1 MSMIECIPNFSE
13 GRRRWVLDDIADA
26 IAAVPGVKLLDTHI
40 DPDHNRSVITFAA
53 PAETVGEAAFQGIKT
68 AAQLIDLRQHSGQ
81 HPRIGAADVVPFV
94 PLHGATEEQCVQ
106 IARALGQRLGTALR
120 LPVYLYGA
128 AALRHDRTELPD
140 IRRGGYEG
148 LRAAI
153 GTDPARA
160 PDFGPHALGPAG
172 AVVVGTRPPLI
183 AYNLYL
189 DTDDVEIA
197 RQIARAVR
205 GSSGGLPHVRALG
218 LLVGGRAQVSMNLT
232 DYRVT
237 PAHVAV
243 ERVAAEAAKHG
254 AAIVAGELVGLIP
267 EDALLAAGR
276 HALWIDH
283 IGDAQILERRLAQV
297 QASNAVHQPFMQ
309 QANDLWYASVV
320 ALAAAARELA
330 GHETNHWQSSML
342 RTISQTLLPLL
353 QQTRA
358 DDHPTAIRA
367 WLLVARLA
375 AKLAE
380 ALVAQ
385 SAAAEVSIQT
395 AAIAHLAQSVVAGA
409 RLQVAGHLGSLQA
422 EQAAVIDELADH
434 EQRLRAIVATIDPL

>member
-1 MSMIECIPNFSE
+1 MIECIPNFSE
-13 GRRRWVLDDIADA
+13 GRRRWVVATIADA
-26 IAAVPGVKLLDTHI
+26 ISSVPGVKLLDTHV
-40 DPDHNRSVITFAA
+40 DADHNRSVITFAA

-68 AAQLIDLRQHSGQ
+68 AAQLIDLTQHSGQ

-94 PLHGATEEQCVQ
+94 PLQGSTEAQCME
-106 IARALGQRLGTALR
+106 IARALGQRLGAELR

-128 AALRHDRTELPD
+128 AALRPDRTELPD

-148 LRAAI
+148 LRTAI
-153 GTDPARA
+153 GLDPARA
-160 PDFGPHALGPAG
+160 PDFGPHVLGSAG
-172 AVVVGTRPPLI
+172 AVVVGVRPPLI

-189 DTDDVEIA
+189 DTDDVEVA

-237 PAHVAV
+237 PVHVAV

-276 HALWIDH
+276 HALWLDYIS
-283 IGDAQILERRLAQV
+283 DAQILERRLAQT
-297 QASNAVHQPFMQ
+297 QADTELHRPFTEQ
-309 QANDLWYASVV
+309 VDELWHASVV
-320 ALAAAARELA
+320 ALATAARELA
-330 GHETNHWQSSML
+330 EPEINHWQSAML
-342 RTISQTLLPLL
+342 RTISRTLPPLL
-353 QQTRA
+353 QQTSA
-358 DDHPTAIRA
+358 DDHATAVRA
-367 WLLVARLA
+367 LLLVARLA

-380 ALVAQ
+380 ALVAPQ
-385 SAAAEVSIQT
+385 LAAGVGALRTT
-395 AAIAHLAQSVVAGA
+395 ATAHLAHSVVAGA
-409 RLQVAGHLGSLQA
+409 RLRAMIRLRGVPTQQG
-422 EQAAVIDELADH
+422 AVIEELADY
-434 EQRLRAIVATIDPL
+434 EQHMRAIIATIDPL